1 MDENINSVY
10 FPLLLNIKNYPC
22 LVVGGGKVA
31 LRKVTSLLNFRIKS
45 TVLAPKICQPLLE
58 LQTKRKIKVI
68 KKVYSK
74 EHLNNFKIV
83 FCATDNPEINK
94 MVRKDC
100 TENNILL
107 NVADI
112 PELCDFILPAIVKR
126 GDLTISVSSQGAA
139 PFYAAELR
147 KKLDHIFPSY
157 YENIIELA
165 GEFRK
170 LLLRD
175 KKLTSVKLR
184 EKAFNN
190 FFMIDWKKVL
200 ANEGKK
206 KANKYMHN
214 ILKDVNHQG

>member
-1 MDENINSVY
+1 MNENKNSIY

-31 LRKVTSLLNFRIKS
+31 LRKVTSLLNFRIKP
-45 TVLAPKICQPLLE
+45 TVLAPKICKPLLE
-58 LQTKRKIKVI
+58 LQRKRKIKVL
-68 KKVYSK
+68 KKTYSK
-74 EHLNNFKIV
+74 EYLNNFKVV
-83 FCATDNPEINK
+83 FCATDNPKINRI
-94 MVRKDC
+94 VRKDC
-100 TENNILL
+100 TEKNIQL

-126 GDLTISVSSQGAA
+126 GDLTISVSSQGVA

-147 KKLDHIFPSY
+147 KKLDHIFPPY

-165 GEFRK
+165 GDFRK
-170 LLLRD
+170 LVLSDR
-175 KKLTSVKLR
+175 KLKSVKLR
-184 EKAFNN
+184 EKAFKN

-206 KANKYMHN
+206 KANEYMHK
-214 ILKDVNHQG
+214 ILKDLKHQG

>member
-1 MDENINSVY
+1 MNENKNSIY

-31 LRKVTSLLNFRIKS
+31 LRKVTSLLNFQIKV
-45 TVLAPKICQPLLE
+45 TVLAPKLCEPLLE
-58 LQTKRKIKVI
+58 LQRKRKIKVI

-74 EHLNNFKIV
+74 EYLNNFKIV
-83 FCATDNPEINK
+83 FCATDNPKINK

-100 TENNILL
+100 TEKNILL

-126 GDLTISVSSQGAA
+126 GDLTISVSSQGIA
-139 PFYAAELR
+139 PFYTAELR
-147 KKLDHIFPSY
+147 RRLDHIFPSY
-157 YENIIELA
+157 YENVIELA

-170 LLLRD
+170 LVLGN
-175 KKLTSVKLR
+175 KKYNSPKIK
-184 EKAFNN
+184 EKAFQN

-206 KANKYMHN
+206 KANEYMHR
-214 ILKDVNHQG
+214 ILKDL

>member
-1 MDENINSVY
+1 MNENKNSIY

-31 LRKVTSLLNFRIKS
+31 LRKVTSLLNFRIKV
-45 TVLAPKICQPLLE
+45 TVLAPKLCEPLLE
-58 LQTKRKIKVI
+58 LQRKRKIKVI

-74 EHLNNFKIV
+74 EYLNNYKIV
-83 FCATDNPEINK
+83 FCATDNPIINK

-100 TENNILL
+100 TEKNILL

-126 GDLTISVSSQGAA
+126 GDLTISVSSQAIA

-147 KKLDHIFPSY
+147 KRLDHIFPSY
-157 YENIIELA
+157 YENVIELA

-170 LLLRD
+170 LLLSN
-175 KKLTSVKLR
+175 KKYKYPKVK
-184 EKAFNN
+184 EKAFKN

-200 ANEGKK
+200 VNEGKK
-206 KANKYMHN
+206 KANEYIHR
-214 ILKDVNHQG
+214 ILEDLKQ